1 MPPVSARAYLLS
13 KVLVLGV
20 IAVLQAVVMTS
31 IGVLGHPLPPSG
43 SFLTGAPF
51 AELILAV
58 AFLEFASTCLGLLVS
73 CMVSSSDKAMQAIV
87 LLTMIQ
93 FVFSGGII
101 SLAGKPGLEQVAAIA
116 PARWG
121 MAALASTVRLN
132 ILNPPGSKPD
142 PLWNHT
148 ASAWL
153 LAMGAMLVLSAVYLL
168 IAWWQLNRLSPGRR
182 R

>member
-1 MPPVSARAYLLS
+1 
-13 KVLVLGV
+13 
-20 IAVLQAVVMTS
+20 MTA
-31 IGVLGHPLPPSG
+31 IGVLGHPLPPTG
-43 SFLTGAPF
+43 SFLTGAPLV
-51 AELILAV
+51 ELVLAV

-73 CMVSSSDKAMQAIV
+73 TMVSSSDKAMQAIV
-87 LLTMIQ
+87 LVTMIQ

-101 SLAGKPGLEQVAAIA
+101 SLVGKVGLEQVAAIA

-132 ILNPPGSKPD
+132 VLNPSMGAKPD
-142 PLWNHT
+142 SQWNHT

-153 LAMGAMLVLSAVYLL
+153 VDMGVMLLLSVVYLL

-182 R
+182 K